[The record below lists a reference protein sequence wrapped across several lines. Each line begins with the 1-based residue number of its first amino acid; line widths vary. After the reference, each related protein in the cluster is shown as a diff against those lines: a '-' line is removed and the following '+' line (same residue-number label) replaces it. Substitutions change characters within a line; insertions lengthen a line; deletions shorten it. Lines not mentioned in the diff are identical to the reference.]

1 MASLFLTILNMS
13 MVASWVILAVILL
26 RLLLR
31 RAPKWMTCALWT
43 IVALRLICP
52 FSIESMF
59 SLIPSAEI
67 VSPAELQFSESP
79 AIDTGI
85 PAINNTL
92 NPIIQDSLAAAPE
105 ASVNQVQ
112 ILIFAGHVIWLVG
125 LTVMLG
131 YAAVSFLRVR
141 RMLAEA
147 VASQE
152 NVYLC
157 DAVNSPFIFG
167 LLHPGIYLPSNIDET
182 QLDYV
187 LAHERSHLKRLD
199 HVWKTLGYFL
209 LAVYWFNPLVWI
221 AYFLLCQDI
230 ELACDERVIQDLDMD
245 ERKAYS
251 KALVA
256 FSMKRRMIT
265 FCPIAFGEVSIKE
278 RVKTVLNYKK
288 PAFGLVVTTV
298 IVCMIA
304 AAVFLTNPPK
314 NSGNDGMI
322 NSQNQQKSPE
332 NNGMINSQN
341 QQNNPETDGT
351 INIQYGQNDPKAV
364 RIPDTQNERNDPNIT
379 EMINVEKEQLTEQLL
394 TMYQAAFADSYTIT
408 DSKLVVTHTE
418 GERANCLFGAK
429 WIMLREP
436 KDQPWVQGM
445 YQAAQNLTDEDQKAY
460 ALDIAEGW
468 VKEIELSWPKEEYKE
483 VPVVIMQEAQLLTL
497 YCPYTINGAETL
509 IPLHKYLDEYVKTDE
524 QVYYDGMDVMVE
536 AVKASFPENTA
547 NAVDTAG

>member
-167 LLHPGIYLPSNIDET
+167 LLHPGIYLPSNIDEA

-221 AYFLLCQDI
+221 AYFLLCKDI

-332 NNGMINSQN
+332 TDGMINSQN

-364 RIPDTQNERNDPNIT
+364 RIPDTQDERNDPNIT
-379 EMINVEKEQLTEQLL
+379 QMINVEKEQLTEQLL

>member
-1 MASLFLTILNMS
+1 MTSLFLTILNMS

-31 RAPKWMTCALWT
+31 RAPKWMTCALWA
-43 IVALRLICP
+43 IVALRLVCP

-167 LLHPGIYLPSNIDET
+167 LLYPGIYLPSDIDEA

-221 AYFLLCQDI
+221 AYFLLCKDI

-314 NSGNDGMI
+314 NSENDGMI
-322 NSQNQQKSPE
+322 NSQNQQKSPG
-332 NNGMINSQN
+332 NDGMINSQN

-351 INIQYGQNDPKAV
+351 INIQYGQNDPKTG
-364 RIPDTQNERNDPNIT
+364 RIPDTQNEWNDPNIA
-379 EMINVEKEQLTEQLL
+379 EMVNVEKEQLTEQLL

-497 YCPYTINGAETL
+497 YYPYKINGTETL

-524 QVYYDGMDVMVE
+524 QIYYDGMDVMVE
-536 AVKASFPENTA
+536 AVKSSFPENTA

>member
-167 LLHPGIYLPSNIDET
+167 LLHPGIYLPSNIDEA

-221 AYFLLCQDI
+221 AYFLLCKDI

>member
-1 MASLFLTILNMS
+1 MNMASLFLTILNMS

-31 RAPKWMTCALWT
+31 RAPKWMTCALWA
-43 IVALRLICP
+43 IVALRLVCP

-92 NPIIQDSLAAAPE
+92 NPIIQDSLAAAPK

-112 ILIFAGHVIWLVG
+112 LLIFAGHVIWLIG

-167 LLHPGIYLPSNIDET
+167 LLHPGIYLPSNIDEA

-209 LAVYWFNPLVWI
+209 LAVYWFNPLVLLISCYAKILNLPAMNESSKTWI
-221 AYFLLCQDI
+221 WTKEKPI
-230 ELACDERVIQDLDMD
+230 
-245 ERKAYS
+245 
-251 KALVA
+251 
-256 FSMKRRMIT
+256 RR
-265 FCPIAFGEVSIKE
+265 
-278 RVKTVLNYKK
+278 L
-288 PAFGLVVTTV
+288 
-298 IVCMIA
+298 
-304 AAVFLTNPPK
+304 
-314 NSGNDGMI
+314 
-322 NSQNQQKSPE
+322 
-332 NNGMINSQN
+332 
-341 QQNNPETDGT
+341 
-351 INIQYGQNDPKAV
+351 
-364 RIPDTQNERNDPNIT
+364 
-379 EMINVEKEQLTEQLL
+379 
-394 TMYQAAFADSYTIT
+394 
-408 DSKLVVTHTE
+408 
-418 GERANCLFGAK
+418 
-429 WIMLREP
+429 W
-436 KDQPWVQGM
+436 
-445 YQAAQNLTDEDQKAY
+445 
-460 ALDIAEGW
+460 
-468 VKEIELSWPKEEYKE
+468 
-483 VPVVIMQEAQLLTL
+483 
-497 YCPYTINGAETL
+497 
-509 IPLHKYLDEYVKTDE
+509 
-524 QVYYDGMDVMVE
+524 
-536 AVKASFPENTA
+536 
-547 NAVDTAG
+547 